1 MFYKSQT
8 YLSVGIEA
16 EFGVD
21 GAHGRAFWVESLEGG
36 RVRLVEVVDKDEELS
51 EAALLEHAHQAG
63 AQGLGLVG
71 RHLVDFVALEDV
83 AALADLFIVTKNA

>member
-1 MFYKSQT
+1 MFYKNKT
-8 YLSVGIEA
+8 YLGVGIEA

-21 GAHGRAFWVESLEGG
+21 GAHGRALRVEALEGG
-36 RVRLVEVVDKDEELS
+36 RVRLVEVVDKNEELS

-71 RHLVDFVALEDV
+71 WHLVDFVPLEDV
-83 AALADLFIVTKNA
+83 AALADLN